1 MRVDIHAHAFPA
13 AYVDALATAGQPGAA
28 FVRSLAAGDAPAE
41 LDRRLATMDAAGVDV
56 QVLSPSS
63 VMPSLGD
70 AAAASA
76 AALLLNDSYGAI
88 SGARPDRFASF
99 AVVPL
104 PHVEAALAS
113 LDDALARPG
122 VVGLAVTTSVGGSP
136 IADAR
141 FEPLLAELDRR
152 SAVIF
157 IHPAGTAGGS
167 SLVEALGLTW
177 ALGAPIEDTISV
189 TALLARG
196 IPTRYPNLRIVNAHL
211 GGALPML
218 LRRLDSQFPRVAPDA
233 PEPPSV
239 AARRM
244 WYDTV
249 SEAHPAA
256 LTAARMAYG
265 ADRLLLGT
273 DYPFVRGDEY
283 RAAVDYVAAG
293 APNPAESSAILDR
306 NGAGLLGLGGR

>member
-1 MRVDIHAHAFPA
+1 V
-13 AYVDALATAGQPGAA
+13 
-28 FVRSLAAGDAPAE
+28 
-41 LDRRLATMDAAGVDV
+41 
-56 QVLSPSS
+56 
-63 VMPSLGD
+63 
-70 AAAASA
+70 
-76 AALLLNDSYGAI
+76 
-88 SGARPDRFASF
+88 
-99 AVVPL
+99 
-104 PHVEAALAS
+104 
-113 LDDALARPG
+113 
-122 VVGLAVTTSVGGSP
+122 AVTTTVDGSP
-136 IADAR
+136 VADAR

-152 SAVIF
+152 STVLF

-177 ALGAPIEDTISV
+177 ALGAAIEDTISV

-218 LRRLDSQFPRVAPDA
+218 LRRLDSQFPRVAPDT

-256 LTAARMAYG
+256 LMAARMAFG

-273 DYPFVRGDEY
+273 DHPFVRGAGY
-283 RAAVDYVAAG
+283 RAAVDYVAASG
-293 APNPAESSAILDR
+293 LDPAETSAIQDR
-306 NGAGLLGLGGR
+306 NAAAVLGLGGR